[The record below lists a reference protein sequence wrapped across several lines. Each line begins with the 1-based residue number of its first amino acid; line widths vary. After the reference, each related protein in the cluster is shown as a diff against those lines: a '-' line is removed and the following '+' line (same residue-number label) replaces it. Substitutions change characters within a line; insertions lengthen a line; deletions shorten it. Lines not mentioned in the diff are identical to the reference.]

1 MRIIVDPSTLD
12 CLNVG
17 DVAMLQAAIGQ
28 LRRQW
33 PDAVIQVFTNDP
45 EAIARH
51 CPSVLPLAHCG
62 RINWLSDRD
71 FLGRVHHYLPER
83 ASRVLIRFKRD
94 IRRRSPGLLATAMF
108 AKMRLMRTD
117 DRPLH
122 AFMAALHQTDLYVVS
137 GAATM
142 NDKAKAFARLVL
154 ATIEIALNRGIPV
167 ALFSQ
172 GIGPIND
179 PELLDQARRLLS
191 RVTLIAVRESLYG
204 PALLKLLGVSPQRV
218 LVTGDDAIQM
228 AYEERT
234 NGDGQGI
241 GVNLR
246 VSRSSEVDSSLIEVV
261 RRVLHKAAN
270 KYDAPLIPLPIAL
283 HAAADD
289 PKIIRQVIGGMNE
302 QSDDTYSYDRPSH
315 VIAVCGQCRIV
326 VTGAYHAAVFA
337 LAQGIPAVCLSGN
350 ANYSEKFMGLADQ
363 FGTGCDVISVNGSHF
378 GEQLREAIDQAW
390 SRAAA
395 QRMPLLAAAARQIE
409 LSNAA
414 YGYLAHLTTASPPSL
429 LGAAA

>member
-12 CLNVG
+12 CLNFG

-33 PDAVIQVFTNDP
+33 PDAAIQVFTNDP

-71 FLGRVHHYLPER
+71 FLGRVHPYLPEI

-94 IRRRSPGLLATAMF
+94 MRRRRPGLLATAMF
-108 AKMRLMRTD
+108 AKMRLLRTD
-117 DRPLH
+117 DKPLH
-122 AFMAALHQTDLYVVS
+122 AFMAALYQTDLYVVS

-142 NDKAKAFARLVL
+142 NDKAKTFARLVL
-154 ATIEIALNRGIPV
+154 ATIEIALDRGIPV

-179 PELLDQARRLLS
+179 PELLAQARRLLS
-191 RVTLIAVRESLYG
+191 RVTLIAVRENLYG

-234 NGDGQGI
+234 NGDGKGI

-246 VSRSSEVDSSLIEVV
+246 VSRSSEVDPSVIEVV

-270 KYDAPLIPLPIAL
+270 EYDAPLIPLPIAL

-289 PKIIRQVIGGMNE
+289 PKIIRQLIGVDE
-302 QSDDTYSYDRPSH
+302 QSDDAYSCDRPSH
-315 VIAVCGQCRIV
+315 VIAACGQCRIV
-326 VTGAYHAAVFA
+326 VAGAYHAAVFA
-337 LAQGIPAVCLSGN
+337 LAQGIPAVCLAGN
-350 ANYSEKFMGLADQ
+350 ANYVEKFMGLADQ
-363 FGTGCDVISVNGSHF
+363 FGTGCEVISVTGSHF
-378 GEQLREAIDQAW
+378 GERLREAIDQAW
-390 SRAAA
+390 TRAAA
-395 QRMPLLAAAARQIE
+395 QRVPLLAAAARQIE

-414 YGYLAHLTTASPPSL
+414 YGQLAHLTTDSPSP